1 VLAGVM
7 VLCIPLA
14 GVMVLDF
21 RPDTAWGLAAA
32 MAVIVPLRSG
42 FVRGSWRY
50 HLACG
55 GWFAAALLFKPPMF
69 PLTLTSVML
78 AWFLATICDWIENP
92 AAFSIKSVARAW
104 LVCLLPP
111 LLLALPHYLNDWR
124 SIYDYTFA
132 TTFGSGRKAASMSGG
147 LMARIRFFVDGG
159 GGGFIFYTHIKMI
172 LAVLCF
178 GVFYVAA
185 RAIGGGRDNRIRLL
199 RIIALGAVAFYCYLT
214 PTVVGLA
221 NPFFG
226 AQFQTLMVLGMFLVL
241 RMFLASPNRPRA
253 RIFGNLT
260 LLVCTVLAVH
270 HATFPETWSYRTGS
284 PTVRNNTRVI
294 REVEQIVLQHT
305 VPQDWVF
312 LTATGWL
319 NSQTLQY
326 VTRQDGRWL
335 NITDSG
341 SQSEDPAVYLRAFA
355 FVNIVIAAEPG
366 VNEFNKDR
374 PGLPWDQTLAMIR
387 QRSEFHQIG
396 EVRSGSGKFFFIFQ
410 RNVPNPPPPLPS
422 S

>member
-1 VLAGVM
+1 V
-7 VLCIPLA
+7 
-14 GVMVLDF
+14 
-21 RPDTAWGLAAA
+21 AW
-32 MAVIVPLRSG
+32 R
-42 FVRGSWRY
+42 
-50 HLACG
+50 
-55 GWFAAALLFKPPMF
+55 
-69 PLTLTSVML
+69 
-78 AWFLATICDWIENP
+78 
-92 AAFSIKSVARAW
+92 AFSGNRDDRMR
-104 LVCLLPP
+104 LP
-111 LLLALPHYLNDWR
+111 
-124 SIYDYTFA
+124 
-132 TTFGSGRKAASMSGG
+132 
-147 LMARIRFFVDGG
+147 RI
-159 GGGFIFYTHIKMI
+159 
-172 LAVLCF
+172 A
-178 GVFYVAA
+178 
-185 RAIGGGRDNRIRLL
+185 
-199 RIIALGAVAFYCYLT
+199 ALGAVAFYCYLT

-241 RMFLASPNRPRA
+241 RMFLASPNQPRA

-284 PTVRNNTRVI
+284 PTVRNNTRVV
-294 REVEQIVLQHT
+294 REVEQILLQHT

-319 NSQTLQY
+319 NCQTLQY

-335 NITDSG
+335 NITDSAE
-341 SQSEDPAVYLRAFA
+341 SENPDVYQRAFA

-374 PGLPWDQTLAMIR
+374 PGVPWDQTLAMMR

-396 EVRSGSGKFFFIFQ
+396 AVRSGSGKYFYIFQ
-410 RNVPNPPPPLPS
+410 RNVPNPPPPPS